1 VIRRRVA
8 VALVAATSTT
18 LALVAPV
25 QAQEPSSLSST
36 TEAPE
41 KGNDLEGLPDMLMSA
56 VVDGETALVLEVIR
70 AIMALGLAVTQGAT
84 IILPLIPGGTDQ
96 LRNFFGQFG
105 IQV

>member
-1 VIRRRVA
+1 MIRRRVA

-41 KGNDLEGLPDMLMSA
+41 KSNDLEGLPDMLMSA
-56 VVDGETALVLEVIR
+56 VVDGETALVFEVIR
-70 AIMALGLAVTQGAT
+70 AIMALGLAVTQCAT